1 MQQLVLL
8 LITLTTLKNVSYAS
22 FPVIVD
28 ANKVIGNSNDPINV
42 GPYIGG
48 ILFLTGFGFAIYYLH
63 RLYKNSFNPWLRF
76 LGFFGIIVISIFA
89 LLFIFFFSIL
99 ASENFDIGMGG

>member
-1 MQQLVLL
+1 MKKLILF
-8 LITLTTLKNVSYAS
+8 LITITTLTNVSYAS

-28 ANKVIGNSNDPINV
+28 SNDPINV

-48 ILFLTGFGFAIYYLH
+48 ILFLTGFGFAIYYLY

-89 LLFIFFFSIL
+89 LLFIFLFSIL

>member
-1 MQQLVLL
+1 MKKIILF
-8 LITLTTLKNVSYAS
+8 LITITTLTHISYAS
-22 FPVIVD
+22 FPVIV
-28 ANKVIGNSNDPINV
+28 NSNEVIVDSNDPINV

-63 RLYKNSFNPWLRF
+63 RFYKNSFNPWLQF
-76 LGFFGIIVISIFA
+76 LGVFGVIVVSIFA
-89 LLFIFFFSIL
+89 LLFIYIFLIL

>member
-1 MQQLVLL
+1 MKRLNLL
-8 LITLTTLKNVSYAS
+8 AIILILLTNISYAS

-76 LGFFGIIVISIFA
+76 LGVFGIIVISIFA

>member
-1 MQQLVLL
+1 MKKRL
-8 LITLTTLKNVSYAS
+8 LIVVIIIFVNVCYAS
-22 FPVIVD
+22 FPIENELNEVIVD
-28 ANKVIGNSNDPINV
+28 SNDPINI

-48 ILFLTGFGFAIYYLH
+48 ILFLTGFGFAIYYLY

-76 LGFFGIIVISIFA
+76 LGFFGVIVVSIFA
-89 LLFIFFFSIL
+89 LLFIYIFLIL

>member
-1 MQQLVLL
+1 MKKKL
-8 LITLTTLKNVSYAS
+8 LILVIIIFVNVCYAS
-22 FPVIVD
+22 FPIENELNEVIVD
-28 ANKVIGNSNDPINV
+28 SNDPINV

-48 ILFLTGFGFAIYYLH
+48 ILFLTGFGFAIYYLY

-76 LGFFGIIVISIFA
+76 LGFFGVIVVSIFA
-89 LLFIFFFSIL
+89 LLFIFIFLIF

>member
-1 MQQLVLL
+1 MKRVILF
-8 LITLTTLKNVSYAS
+8 LITLTILTNVSYAS

-28 ANKVIGNSNDPINV
+28 SNEVIVHSNDPINI

-48 ILFLTGFGFAIYYLH
+48 ILFLTGFGFAIYYLY

-76 LGFFGIIVISIFA
+76 LGFFGVIVVSIFA
-89 LLFIFFFSIL
+89 LLFIYIFLIL